1 MEFKNIRIFRLLI
14 VILFFLIPVYFFSIF
29 LYVDSITSHALYLSW
44 FLAYLDRDFV
54 IYFLMPLTL
63 SMPWFIFLILFK
75 DNFAD
80 SFQIMHETRS
90 VITPRW
96 TIFYALN
103 SFLIVAAFIMPI
115 LANIMAIFGFFVL
128 AWRIFIASDW
138 AENKG
143 QGAMICWFFIV
154 VILLEILPV
163 FVAVEGYWNYS
174 ILRDAL
180 WNTWINY
187 LPEFYSFL
195 IVIFNAF
202 TIGSLTRLI
211 STKSSEFEAQQDEMD
226 EANIPKRMI
235 YFFQTIFLIIFLV
248 FWCLELAFGG
258 IYHSINLVINMFCIV
273 LAFILIILSLI
284 RGKSR
289 GIRPSIISYF
299 MVFIFSIIYIVR
311 MILLIN
317 ANNAELMFAVPSD
330 VFIYWLTGSV
340 AFFGAFYLLFWFLC
354 FIKSFSEESL

>member
-1 MEFKNIRIFRLLI
+1 
-14 VILFFLIPVYFFSIF
+14 LFFLIPVYFFSIF

-54 IYFLMPLTL
+54 VYFLMPLTL
-63 SMPWFIFLILFK
+63 SVPWFIFLILFK

-128 AWRIFIASDW
+128 AWRVFIASDW

-163 FVAVEGYWNYS
+163 FVAVEGY
-174 ILRDAL
+174 
-180 WNTWINY
+180 
-187 LPEFYSFL
+187 
-195 IVIFNAF
+195 AF